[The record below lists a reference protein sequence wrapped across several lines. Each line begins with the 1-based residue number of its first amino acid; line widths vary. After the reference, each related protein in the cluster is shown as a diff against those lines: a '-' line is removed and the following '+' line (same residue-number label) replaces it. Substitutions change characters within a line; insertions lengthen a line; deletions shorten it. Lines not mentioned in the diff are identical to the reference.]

1 MKAKQATT
9 APKRNA
15 LGQWQKGTSGCPPAL
30 QRKPGNPWRF
40 QPGASGN
47 PAGTSKRRA
56 EFERAFYEAL
66 MGQGTP
72 DEAAKLLWSAAR
84 SKEPWAVQLLLQRLA
99 PQESKFK
106 LEVSRGQDEV
116 DFSRLTDAELEAVER
131 ILERAR
137 PIETIEGGEVPSQS
151 ADVH

>member
-1 MKAKQATT
+1 
-9 APKRNA
+9 
-15 LGQWQKGTSGCPPAL
+15 
-30 QRKPGNPWRF
+30 
-40 QPGASGN
+40 
-47 PAGTSKRRA
+47 
-56 EFERAFYEAL
+56 
-66 MGQGTP
+66 
-72 DEAAKLLWSAAR
+72 
-84 SKEPWAVQLLLQRLA
+84 LLQRLA